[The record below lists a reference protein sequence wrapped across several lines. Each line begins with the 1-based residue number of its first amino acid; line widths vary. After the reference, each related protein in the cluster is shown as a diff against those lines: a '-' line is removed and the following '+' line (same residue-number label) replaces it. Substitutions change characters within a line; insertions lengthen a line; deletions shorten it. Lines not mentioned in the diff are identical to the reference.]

1 LSYSGALV
9 PDAVSRRDLFRLG
22 ARGEEPD
29 PPAPRAVDPAIRA
42 ELVARFEPGAERLLR
57 ALEPLASTVC
67 DAAAL
72 APGERVLDAAAGD
85 GNVAFEA
92 ARRGARVTAVD
103 LAPGMVTRG
112 RARGERLGL
121 EATWATAD
129 IEALPHE
136 DGRFEAV
143 LSVLGIAL
151 GPRPQVA
158 LRELLRVLARPGRL
172 VLALPTR
179 ASLVGRATKMS
190 GTGPPGGWGDARV
203 VGERLRR
210 AELTAE
216 VAVRDHRH
224 LVRFDSGEA
233 AWTAYARPFG
243 LSARSRDRFLDQLA
257 ADSLEAGAVAIQE
270 RWLVV
275 TASRDWMPG
284 G

>member
-1 LSYSGALV
+1 
-9 PDAVSRRDLFRLG
+9 
-22 ARGEEPD
+22 
-29 PPAPRAVDPAIRA
+29 VDPAIAA
-42 ELVARFEPGAERLLR
+42 EFVARFEPGAERLLR
-57 ALEPLASTVC
+57 TLEPLASTVC

-72 APGERVLDAAAGD
+72 APEEAVLDAAAGD

-103 LAPGMVTRG
+103 LAPGMVKRG

-121 EATWATAD
+121 EATWVRGD

-136 DGRFEAV
+136 DGRFQAV

-151 GPRPQVA
+151 APRPLVA
-158 LRELLRVLARPGRL
+158 LRELLRVSTRPGRL

-179 ASLVGRATKMS
+179 ASLVGRATKMG
-190 GTGPPGGWGDARV
+190 GTRPRPPGVWRDAQL

-210 AELTAE
+210 LEPSVR
-216 VAVRDHRH
+216 VATREHRH

-243 LSARSRDRFLDQLA
+243 LTARSRDRFLDQLG
-257 ADSLEAGAVAIQE
+257 ADSQEAGVVAIEE

-275 TASRDWMPG
+275 IASRDRVSRD
-284 G
+284 